1 MLAINTINDYFS
13 LTPRQQ
19 AQILNGIKTK
29 ERLNTFLEKRNK
41 LREPTK
47 IEVICKNCKG
57 QGKLVFEERVD
68 TDTDYHA
75 SSISSCMRKI
85 YFDVTGN
92 RNKIESNI
100 DGQSFLTMDIGN
112 AIHDLI
118 QDYGRQGAFCDPQY
132 YEAEVPI
139 EPNLEIARQ
148 RQQYILKLAEKYKL
162 RSHVDA
168 ILWSVE
174 VNTKDLGV
182 VSVRV
187 GHEYKTIGDK
197 GFNDL
202 TGPKEQHIE
211 QATLYSMI
219 FDIPIMVYLYI
230 NLDTK
235 ETKDYQTEMKD
246 FPTMANNA
254 AWREVI
260 QKINIIE
267 ECKRKGEIPPFE
279 ESSAMKN
286 PIECNG
292 MSSKGKKTRYSPC
305 KYYNKLCFPDS
316 LLKNISKKE
325 A

>member
-47 IEVICKNCKG
+47 TEVICKNCKG
-57 QGKLVFEERVD
+57 QGKLTFEERVD

-100 DGQSFLTMDIGN
+100 DAQSFLTMDIGN

-118 QDYGRQGAFCDPQY
+118 QGYGYQGAFCDPKY

-148 RQQYILKLAEKYKL
+148 KNQHILKLAEKYKV

-168 ILWSVE
+168 WLWSVE
-174 VNTKDLGV
+174 VNTQELGN
-182 VSVRV
+182 VSTRL

-197 GFNDL
+197 GFNEL
-202 TGPKEQHIE
+202 TGPKQQHIE
-211 QATLYSMI
+211 QTTIYNIL
-219 FDIPIMVYLYI
+219 FDIPIMVYIYI

-235 ETKDYQTEMKD
+235 EIKD
-246 FPTMANNA
+246 FPVPVNIA
-254 AWREVI
+254 AWREI
-260 QKINIIE
+260 SQKIDTIE
-267 ECKRKGEIPPFE
+267 EYKRKGEIPPFE

-305 KYYNKLCFPDS
+305 KYYNKLCFPDC